1 MRSIL
6 SEFLPIWIIAGLG
19 WAASRSGVVARQG
32 REALTAFAFTF
43 AMPAVLFTMLTKVAL
58 GDLPFRPLIAFAVS
72 TLTVAAAALALVRW
86 VFHGKLAEQ
95 VIAAMS
101 AGYVNAG
108 NLGIPVALYVL
119 HDASFV
125 MAVLV
130 FQVMVMTPLIFMG
143 LDLGREGDAVP
154 GAWKR
159 SLLAPLRNPL
169 VLGASAGLVVSA
181 LSWHPPKEVMRPLEL
196 LGGAAVPVA
205 LFVLGM
211 ALDVPRSDTAANRG
225 VISVVVSLK
234 LVAQPLIAFVVGRE
248 MLHLN
253 QAALYAVVLFAALP
267 TAQNTFLYAT
277 RYNGGTELPRDAIL
291 ISTLL
296 SMVTVSVVSLLLRA

>member
-1 MRSIL
+1 VRSIL

-19 WAASRSGVVARQG
+19 WAASRSGVVARPG
-32 REALTAFAFTF
+32 REALTAFAFAF

-58 GDLPFRPLIAFAVS
+58 GDLPLRPLLAFAVS
-72 TLTVAAAALALVRW
+72 TVAVAAVALAAVRW

-95 VIAAMS
+95 VIAAMA

-125 MAVLV
+125 MAILV

-143 LDLGREGDAVP
+143 LDLGREGDAAP
-154 GAWKR
+154 GAWRR

-169 VLGASAGLVVSA
+169 VLGASAGLAVSA
-181 LSWHPPKEVMRPLEL
+181 FGWHPPKEVMRPLEL

-225 VISVVVSLK
+225 VISMVVSLK
-234 LVAQPLIAFVVGRE
+234 LVAQPLIAFLVGRE
-248 MLHLN
+248 VLHLDRP
-253 QAALYAVVLFAALP
+253 ALYAVVLFAALP
-267 TAQNTFLYAT
+267 TAQNTFLYAI
-277 RYNGGTELPRDAIL
+277 RYNGGAELPRDAIL

-296 SMVTVSVVSLLLRA
+296 SMVTVSVVSVLLRA